1 MKQATIIDVYSR
13 GNYHE
18 VINTAYLMM
27 IASLYDQVTYI
38 AADSACSTMRQML
51 ASLSFNTSNITFQE
65 KTFSEAEVKK
75 ISANKFGE
83 RLKYSWL
90 KYYYYMKQPSGID
103 VFFNNNLFLAVTL
116 LSWFSFGKKNRI
128 FSLCHSE
135 MEVINPAEAKRF
147 SKKVSA
153 WYFGWIFRHTRIPER
168 FCFILLSDAMKQYF
182 LRFTAPQ
189 NAACIQSID
198 HAYIRPDNPLKG
210 SLSVPAVG
218 RQDSIKIGLP
228 SILNPDHGLGFFKQI
243 LASTT
248 DVGMS
253 FYGISLVSETLCS
266 DHFVNLNQG
275 ETMMA
280 YDTYNAYL
288 CCMDLLLFPYASDSY
303 KLTASGAFL
312 EAIWNGIPIIALH
325 NQYFDSLFSRFG
337 DMGFLFDDKE
347 SLVAFLSEIDTT
359 RPDFVQKME
368 IYRHNMAKAKVSL
381 HPDQVKLQLARIL
394 QP

>member
-27 IASLYDQVTYI
+27 IASLYDQVNYI
-38 AADSACSTMRQML
+38 AADSACYSMRQML
-51 ASLSFNTSNITFQE
+51 ASLSFSASNISFQE

-75 ISANKFGE
+75 TSANKFGE

-90 KYYYYMKQPSGID
+90 KYYYYMKQPAGTD
-103 VFFNNNLFLAVTL
+103 VFFNNNLFLAITF

-135 MEVINPAEAKRF
+135 MEVINPAEATRF

-153 WYFGWIFRHTRIPER
+153 WYFGWVFRHTHISER
-168 FCFILLSDAMKQYF
+168 FCFILLSDAMKEYF

-189 NAACIQSID
+189 NIARVQSID
-198 HAYIRPDNPLKG
+198 HAYLRPDNPLKE
-210 SLSVPAVG
+210 SFSVPVLS
-218 RQDSIKIGLP
+218 RQESVKIGLP
-228 SILNPDHGLGFFKQI
+228 SILNSDHGLDFFKQI
-243 LASTT
+243 LVATAASN
-248 DVGMS
+248 VS
-253 FYGISLVSETLCS
+253 FYGISIVAEELSSEN
-266 DHFVNLNQG
+266 FMNLNPG
-275 ETMMA
+275 DKLMG
-280 YDTYNAYL
+280 YDIYNAYL

-312 EAIWNGIPIIALH
+312 EAIWNGIPVIALH

-337 DMGFLFDDKE
+337 AMGFLFDDQE
-347 SLVAFLSEIDTT
+347 SLIAFLTKVDTT
-359 RPDFVQKME
+359 RPDFVQQME
-368 IYRHNMAKAKVSL
+368 IFRQNMSKAKVSL
-381 HPDQVKLQLARIL
+381 HPDQVILQLARVL